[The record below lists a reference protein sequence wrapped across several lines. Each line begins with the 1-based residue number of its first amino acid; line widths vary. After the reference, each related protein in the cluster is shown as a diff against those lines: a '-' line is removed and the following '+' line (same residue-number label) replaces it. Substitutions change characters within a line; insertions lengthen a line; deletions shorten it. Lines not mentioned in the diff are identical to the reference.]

1 MSFLSRKNRV
11 LISTTLTTSA
21 MVWMFLLLRDSL
33 DRLEVPIYLMNP
45 ADLVLSVF
53 LLMVTAIIV
62 SYVYFLL
69 LGRVVPGTLPAMYV
83 IAPYLT
89 SQVVRYLP
97 GKIWGVFYQ
106 VQAMSKLVHTG
117 DTVKANIE
125 QFALTNMNSIAVA
138 ACVYMYYGGMI
149 GTALT
154 VFAVAMTIMFLF
166 IRSSFLRLTI
176 SIFSRST
183 SSIKESF
190 VAKKCKR
197 KNALI
202 FSLIQVEW
210 IIYILACALL
220 LPDNYYLN
228 EVIIVSAI
236 YAVATLIGGI
246 LLIIPSGIVVRE
258 ASFIWLSSFLGFNVV
273 DMFTFSIVFRIV
285 DMVAET
291 MCAFFCILFVGRE
304 GSNVNSTGSLEAD

>member
-1 MSFLSRKNRV
+1 
-11 LISTTLTTSA
+11 
-21 MVWMFLLLRDSL
+21 MVWMFLLLRDSMDQL
-33 DRLEVPIYLMNP
+33 AVPIYLINP

-53 LLMVTAIIV
+53 LLMVTAIVV

-69 LGRVVPGTLPAMYV
+69 LGRVVPGTLPAMDV

-125 QFALTNMNSIAVA
+125 QYALSNMNSIAVA
-138 ACVYMYYGGMI
+138 ACLYMYYSVGI

-154 VFAVAMTIMFLF
+154 VLAVAMTIMFLF
-166 IRSSFLRLTI
+166 IRNSLLHRTI
-176 SIFSRST
+176 SIFSRSP
-183 SSIKESF
+183 SSINESF
-190 VAKKCKR
+190 VVKKCKR
-197 KNALI
+197 ENGLI
-202 FSLIQVEW
+202 FSLFQVEW
-210 IIYILACALL
+210 IIYILACAMI
-220 LPDNYYLN
+220 LPENYYLN
-228 EVIIVSAI
+228 EVIIVSVI
-236 YAVATLIGGI
+236 YAVAALIGGAVFM
-246 LLIIPSGIVVRE
+246 IPSGIVVRE
-258 ASFIWLSSFLGFNVV
+258 ASFIWLSSFFGFDVV

-291 MCAFFCILFVGRE
+291 MCAFFCILFVGIK
-304 GSNVNSTGSLEAD
+304 GSSVKSTGSLKAD